1 MSAIFI
7 EFFKKSMECLQEST
21 VWGVDMTNNK
31 IYKMSFSKV
40 YPLLIAKAEKKG
52 RTRDEIDEITC
63 WLTGYSKEQIADF
76 WVNDVEYGEFF
87 LNAPQLNPNRK
98 MITGKI
104 CGIRVEEIEEP
115 LMQEIRYLDKLV
127 DELARGKT
135 LEKILRK

>member
-1 MSAIFI
+1 
-7 EFFKKSMECLQEST
+7 
-21 VWGVDMTNNK
+21 MTNNK

-40 YPLLIAKAEKKG
+40 YLLLIAKAEKKG

-76 WVNDVEYGEFF
+76 LVNDVEYGELF

-127 DELARGKT
+127 DELAKGKSMD
-135 LEKILRK
+135 KILRK

>member
-1 MSAIFI
+1 M
-7 EFFKKSMECLQEST
+7 
-21 VWGVDMTNNK
+21 NNK
-31 IYKMSFSKV
+31 IYKMSFSKL
-40 YPLLIAKAEKKG
+40 YSLLIAKAEKKG
-52 RTRDEIDEITC
+52 RTRYEMDEITC
-63 WLTGYSKEQIADF
+63 WLTGYSKEQIDEF
-76 WVNDVEYGEFF
+76 LIKDIEYGEFF

>member
-1 MSAIFI
+1 M
-7 EFFKKSMECLQEST
+7 
-21 VWGVDMTNNK
+21 
-31 IYKMSFSKV
+31 
-40 YPLLIAKAEKKG
+40 
-52 RTRDEIDEITC
+52 
-63 WLTGYSKEQIADF
+63 
-76 WVNDVEYGEFF
+76 
-87 LNAPQLNPNRK
+87 NAPQLNPNRK

>member
-1 MSAIFI
+1 MYCLITSSGAPPTDDIKQEFPLGEI
-7 EFFKKSMECLQEST
+7 E
-21 VWGVDMTNNK
+21 
-31 IYKMSFSKV
+31 
-40 YPLLIAKAEKKG
+40 
-52 RTRDEIDEITC
+52 
-63 WLTGYSKEQIADF
+63 ADF
-76 WVNDVEYGEFF
+76 LVNDVEYGEFF